1 MAEYNLT
8 PTQGQGIDE
17 FILRGRF
24 IWPDEK
30 IADIYGV
37 PIEFVQQRRTLL
49 EMSNQRVPVHLGEDP
64 TEHLNYQPMPYSEPR
79 STIEQDVDPA
89 GEEQI
94 KRDLEEGR
102 NYQEEPFDLRGMIGD
117 ALRNVAESGP
127 SQRVRGL
134 LEEVDL
140 DTFGELFKDVL
151 FKMGVDFPLINPG
164 ARNRKYGKRIPYP
177 GEEEEFEEWRP

>member
-8 PTQGQGIDE
+8 PTQGKGIDE

-37 PIEFVQQRRTLL
+37 PIEFVQQRRQML
-49 EMSNQRVPVHLGEDP
+49 
-64 TEHLNYQPMPYSEPR
+64 EPR

-177 GEEEEFEEWRP
+177 GEGQDFEEWRP